1 MYQIQKAT
9 YNKIQQHIIKEK
21 KKNLLFFSPLQPSQH
36 ILEKDIKYR
45 MVRKTQS
52 SSLFVFYKVTS
63 LSQSINPL
71 VTNRHTLLTQS
82 SGIPDLVTETFKV
95 VSTRF

>member
-52 SSLFVFYKVTS
+52 SSLLYFIKLRLYHKA
-63 LSQSINPL
+63 LILWLPIG
-71 VTNRHTLLTQS
+71 TLC
-82 SGIPDLVTETFKV
+82 
-95 VSTRF
+95 